1 MRKIYLI
8 LIGLALI
15 LAFTVIAGPINT
27 VVLGL
32 IIGTALLVYAAIYM
46 LWGIV
51 DYFEK
56 TPSSI
61 RFAWSPKRFVFNKK
75 DLIKAVI
82 GFLLSVAGLVV
93 LWTVIARHPLIYSHL
108 KEMGII

>member
-1 MRKIYLI
+1 MRKAYLI

-15 LAFTVIAGPINT
+15 LLFTVVAGPINT

-32 IIGTALLVYAAIYM
+32 IVGTALLIYTAIYM

-51 DYFEK
+51 DYLEK

-61 RFAWSPKRFVFNKK
+61 RFAWSPEPFVFSRK
-75 DLIKAVI
+75 DLAKAVL
-82 GFLLSVAGLVV
+82 GFVLSVAGLVV
-93 LWTVIARHPLIYSHL
+93 LWTVIARHPLLYPYL